1 MSEVPVRLS
10 GVERD
15 VLVRLLSVAIKERR
29 VEVRRTEFSR
39 EMRHELED
47 EEKQIEDLLDKLTRA
62 VES

>member
-15 VLVRLLSVAIKERR
+15 VLVRLLSAAIKERR

-39 EMRHELED
+39 EMRHELEG